1 MLMLPHGKNGREL
14 ENQGPQDRHV
24 PRNGRNR
31 ALDLS
36 VIVVSH
42 GHGAVLEDCLR
53 SLPNALAGLCAEVI
67 VVDNLGTDA
76 GAAAAVNGH
85 DRTTLYR
92 SPRPQGLSQN
102 INQAARKASG
112 RYLLL
117 LNPDTVFRSG
127 SLSDAIRFMEGE
139 PRAGVV
145 GCRLLSE
152 DGTLQ
157 HSYRRFPTAAV
168 VLARGLGADRWK
180 RRPRFYRDRLMEG
193 VRLEDTT
200 EVDWVF
206 GAFLLVRF
214 DRFLALGGMD
224 ERFRLYYEDVDLC
237 YRFRQRG
244 WRTFYFPG
252 VSVVHQHARSSAAKP
267 LGQAWRWHLRS
278 ACRFFWKHG
287 YIFHPPPGGPET

>member
-1 MLMLPHGKNGREL
+1 MLMMRHGRNGREL
-14 ENQGPQDRHV
+14 ESQSRQDRHV
-24 PRNGRNR
+24 PWNGRDR
-31 ALDLS
+31 AFDLS

-42 GHGAVLEDCLR
+42 GHGVVLGDCLR
-53 SLPNALAGLCAEVI
+53 SLPKALAGLRAEVI

-92 SPRPQGLSQN
+92 SPRPQGLSRN
-102 INQAARKASG
+102 INQAARKALG

-117 LNPDTVFRSG
+117 LNPDTVFQSG
-127 SLSDAIRFMEGE
+127 SLSDAIRFMEDE

-145 GCRLLSE
+145 GCRLVSE
-152 DGTLQ
+152 DGSLQ
-157 HSYRRFPTAAV
+157 HSYRRFPTAPV

-180 RRPRFYRDRLMEG
+180 RRPRFYRYRLMEG
-193 VRLEDTT
+193 EQFEGIT

-244 WRTFYFPG
+244 WSTFYFPS
-252 VSVVHQHARSSAAKP
+252 VTVVHQHARSSAATP

-278 ACRFFWKHG
+278 ACRFFWNHG
-287 YIFHPPPGGPET
+287 YIFQPAPGGSET

>member
-1 MLMLPHGKNGREL
+1 M
-14 ENQGPQDRHV
+14 
-24 PRNGRNR
+24 
-31 ALDLS
+31 
-36 VIVVSH
+36 
-42 GHGAVLEDCLR
+42 
-53 SLPNALAGLCAEVI
+53 
-67 VVDNLGTDA
+67 VDNLGTDA
-76 GAAAAVNGH
+76 VAAAAVNEN
-85 DRTTLYR
+85 DRTYLYR
-92 SPRPQGLSQN
+92 SPRPQGLSRN
-102 INQAARKASG
+102 INQAARKAAG

-117 LNPDTVFRSG
+117 LNPDTVFQSG
-127 SLSDAIRFMEGE
+127 YLSDAIRFMEGE
-139 PRAGVV
+139 PRAGIV

-180 RRPRFYRDRLMEG
+180 QRPRFYRYRLMEG
-193 VRLEDTT
+193 ERFEDTT
-200 EVDWVF
+200 EVHWVF

-244 WRTFYFPG
+244 WRTFYFPA
-252 VSVVHQHARSSAAKP
+252 VTVVHQHARSSAAKP
-267 LGQAWRWHLRS
+267 FGQAWRWHLWS

-287 YIFHPPPGGPET
+287 YIFHPTLGGPES